1 MPKLATWD
9 QLPAAVRRHLID
21 RMRDRAITIADMNK
35 LRLWV
40 ESAPDV
46 PEGDWYKDLGSFKL
60 CGRGPLP
67 KTFLLHG
74 QVATG
79 EGL

>member
-9 QLPAAVRRHLID
+9 KLPTAVREHLTD
-21 RMRDRAITIADMNK
+21 RMRHRAITITDLNK

-46 PEGDWYKDLGSFKL
+46 PETDWYKDFGSFKL
-60 CGRGPLP
+60 CGRGSLP

-74 QVATG
+74 QLATG
-79 EGL
+79 ERL